1 MAGTKVRGIT
11 IELSADASGVNKSL
25 QSVNKNISSTAREL
39 KDIDKLLKLDPTNV
53 TLLAQKQ
60 EALQR
65 QMENTRNKI
74 KLLKEA
80 EEDLK
85 NQMVDGGTEE
95 QKKQLAALDREIIS
109 SERNLQNYT
118 QQMDQ
123 AGKETNQ
130 LAQSERDAEQATGS
144 MSEGFTV
151 LKGAMASLVADGI
164 RLAAD
169 TLKDLIT
176 EGPAYAD
183 EILTMAQKTTVA
195 TDTLQE
201 LSYMSDL
208 VDVDVNTVAGSMK
221 KLTKSMDSARSGSGS
236 AADAFKELGVQVT
249 DSNGQLRSSE
259 DVFFDAIE
267 SLSNMEEGAER
278 DALAMKIFGKSATEL
293 NPMIEAG
300 ADKLKDFADEAHEM
314 GYVLDQDALEKLG
327 RVQDAFDRFDRKMT
341 AVKNTVA
348 AGVAPAIERA
358 MRKLQTIVDKI
369 DWEKFGEDLGKAFE
383 GNIDAFEWILNNGD
397 AIKAVLSGIIAAFA
411 AAKIVQVV
419 QGIQKMTTALM
430 SMNTVANANPY
441 VLLISAIVGLGAAL
455 VSASQ
460 SAHEMYKE
468 NNVLIK
474 ALTDDMSVI
483 EEHSAQIDEMAAAYD
498 EARQAREETMN
509 AGLAEMAH
517 VQDLTAELATLANQ
531 NGEVKKSDQ
540 DRAQFILGEL
550 NNALGTEY
558 TMTGNVITQYQSM
571 TQAIK
576 DMIEQKKA
584 EIILQA
590 QEEAYRQ
597 AILGREQAEQTLA
610 QAIRDKAQA
619 EEDMANTLTAIE
631 QKQAAMNAAAAAGS
645 SAVQGLGFEISMLKQ
660 SYNEA
665 EAGLAAYDAKIQTSA
680 EVVDKYAYDITQ
692 YEANATKAITGNY
705 QAITNKA
712 YETAKAQGQASSEAS
727 KAVTTNT
734 TAAQQQWLKDLGAM
748 VSAATGKKV
757 EFRDAGKG
765 MVQAIVDGQEEG
777 KEVPVGKVRDMAR
790 SMVTTFQQ
798 ANPGFVTS
806 GENVVQGIAQG
817 IANGSGSAYTAMST
831 LASGLLQEF
840 NRKMEIKSP
849 SRVMMRTARFIDEG
863 IAVGIEK
870 NKGIVFNEMDKLAGQ
885 MSQFNPLVSGY
896 QNIGSGSAANG
907 SVSNS
912 FVQNNYS
919 PKALSRLDIY
929 RNTRNL
935 LDYAGRA

>member
-11 IELSADASGVNKSL
+11 IELSADASGINSALKDVNK
-25 QSVNKNISSTAREL
+25 QISSTGREL

-53 TLLAQKQ
+53 QLLAQKQ
-60 EALQR
+60 ETLQR
-65 QMENTRNKI
+65 QMEQTRNKV

-80 EEDLK
+80 EEDLQK
-85 NQMVDGGTEE
+85 QMVDGGTEE
-95 QKKQLAALDREIIS
+95 QKKQLAALEREIIS
-109 SERNLQNYT
+109 SEKNLEKYT
-118 QQMDQ
+118 TEMDQ
-123 AGKETNQ
+123 AGRQTDQ
-130 LAQSERDAEQATGS
+130 LAQSQRDAEQTTESLSG
-144 MSEGFTV
+144 GFSV
-151 LKGAMASLVADGI
+151 LKGALANLAADGI
-164 RLAAD
+164 RMAASA
-169 TLKDLIT
+169 LKDLIA

-183 EILTMAQKTTVA
+183 EILTMASKTSVA

-259 DVFFDAIE
+259 NVFFDAIE
-267 SLSNMEEGAER
+267 SLGKIQNETER

-293 NPMIEAG
+293 NPLIEAG
-300 ADKLKDFADEAHEM
+300 SDKLKGFADEAHEM

-327 RVQDAFDRFDRKMT
+327 RVQDAFDLFNRKMT

-348 AGVAPAIERA
+348 AGVAPAIERT
-358 MRKLQTIVDKI
+358 MRKLQTIVDRI

-383 GNIDAFEWILNNGD
+383 SIIDAFEWILNNGD

-468 NNVLIK
+468 NIVLIK

-483 EEHSAQIDEMAAAYD
+483 EEHSAQIDEMAASYE
-498 EARQAREETMN
+498 EARQAREEAMN

-517 VQDLTAELATLANQ
+517 VQDLTAELSTLANQ

-540 DRAQFILGEL
+540 DRAQFILDEL
-550 NNALGTEY
+550 NKALGTEY

-597 AILGREQAEQTLA
+597 AILGREQAEQALA

-619 EEDMANTLTAIE
+619 EEDMANTLTTIE

-645 SAVQGLGFEISMLKQ
+645 SAVQGLGWEISMLKQ

-680 EVVDKYAYDITQ
+680 ETVNKYAYDITQ

-712 YETAKAQGQASSEAS
+712 YETANAQGQASSEAS
-727 KAVTTNT
+727 KAVVTNT
-734 TAAQQQWLKDLGAM
+734 TAAQQQWLKDLGTM

-777 KEVPVGKVRDMAR
+777 KALPVGKVRDMAQ
-790 SMVTTFQQ
+790 SMVTTFRQ
-798 ANPGFVTS
+798 ANPGFVVS
-806 GENVVQGIAQG
+806 GENVAQG
-817 IANGSGSAYTAMST
+817 IAAGITNGSGVAYTAMST
-831 LASGLLQEF
+831 LATGLLQEF

-863 IAVGIEK
+863 VAVGITQNEDIAL
-870 NKGIVFNEMDKLAGQ
+870 NAMRNFSDRLNASMNLNAPGMSSSGSTAGIG
-885 MSQFNPLVSGY
+885 GY
-896 QNIGSGSAANG
+896 NFTQNI
-907 SVSNS
+907 
-912 FVQNNYS
+912 YS
-919 PKALSRLDIY
+919 PKAPSRLDIY
-929 RNTRNL
+929 RDTRNL
-935 LDYAGRA
+935 LAYAGGQ